1 MVQKKPTKKALAARK
16 KARDLRN
23 PITGTGPNQFTAVGQ
38 GRSLA
43 PPKAVQPYERPVTD
57 RRRMRDLAVKTDE
70 AVDAPVG
77 YRMDAVDPR
86 YRTFVTGA
94 RQMFP
99 NTAAEQGVPAINE
112 PHKHESGVTVQRR
125 AEDLSGREYRKG
137 EAVLK
142 HFGHDPRDPVGS
154 VQRAQSRALD
164 RVSAEHIV
172 AGVNESASQL
182 FYGGHVTSDFPDI
195 EHAITHEEHQRET
208 PDMFDSKVHRLVQH
222 PAFVNATG
230 HLSHPERISAARN
243 LMASATA
250 DTSPNSMWK
259 AQPGAKRTH
268 PNLDQAEE
276 AVHAALEQRTPEFI
290 AGRPANVDKAASRV
304 ADALDTGDF
313 SVHQYGNPAA
323 AAKTVAFRG
332 AQVNKDSPDAF
343 KVSDVHE
350 ASVMAPHLPT
360 AKSHKYRDA
369 AGARSSVYPD
379 QPTSA
384 TRGKTQEFVSGAS
397 GKIKPEWGLSR
408 PEQMLAEGAPIVHAL
423 NDYATRR
430 VLASRGL
437 SRGVNYADNTHSFQA
452 ATWGS
457 QQTRR
462 PDVNT
467 SPAAQYPVVRNWA
480 SEGVNVPSNP
490 DKPVQSLQR
499 GHTHTEL
506 GPQFHANPKTG
517 RTQSVFDP
525 D

>member
-1 MVQKKPTKKALAARK
+1 MAKKKAD
-16 KARDLRN
+16 DLTN
-23 PITGTGPNQFTAVGQ
+23 PITGKGPNQFTAVGQ
-38 GRSLA
+38 GRELA
-43 PPKAVQPYERPVTD
+43 APKAVRPYERPVTD
-57 RRRMRDLAVKTDE
+57 RRRLRDLAKKTDE
-70 AVDAPVG
+70 SVDAPVG

-94 RQMFP
+94 RHMFP
-99 NTAAEQGVPAINE
+99 NTAAEKGVPAINE
-112 PHKHESGVTVQRR
+112 PHKHEPGVTVQRR
-125 AEDLSGREYRKG
+125 AEDLSGREYQKG
-137 EAVLK
+137 SDVLR

-154 VQRAQSRALD
+154 VERAQARALD
-164 RVSAEHIV
+164 RVTAEHIV
-172 AGVNESASQL
+172 AGVNESSSQL
-182 FYGGHVTSDFPDI
+182 FYGGHVTSDFPNI
-195 EHAITHEEHQRET
+195 EHAITHEEHLRET

-230 HLSHPERISAARN
+230 HLSHPERVEAARN
-243 LMASATA
+243 MMASAAA

-268 PNLDQAEE
+268 PNLDQGEE
-276 AVHAALEQRTPEFI
+276 AVHAALEHRTPKFI

-304 ADALDTGDF
+304 AEALDTGDF
-313 SVHQYGNPAA
+313 SVHQYGDPNA

-332 AQVNKDSPDAF
+332 ALINKDSPDAY

-369 AGARSSVYPD
+369 AGVRSSVYAD
-379 QPTSA
+379 QPASA
-384 TRGKTQEFVSGAS
+384 KRGKTQEFVSDAS

-430 VLASRGL
+430 TLASRGL
-437 SRGVNYADNTHSFQA
+437 SRGVNYADNVHSFQA

-457 QQTRR
+457 QQMRR

-467 SPAAQYPVVRNWA
+467 SPAEQYPVVRHWGG
-480 SEGVNVPSNP
+480 EGVNVPNNP
-490 DKPVQSLQR
+490 DKPLQSLQR
-499 GHTHTEL
+499 GEVHTQL
-506 GPQFHANPKTG
+506 GPQFHTNPKTG
-517 RTQSVFDP
+517 RTQSVFDHG
-525 D
+525 